1 MKQFSQ
7 FCPLKPKLITPRTC
21 LVNKKYKKV
30 IIKDLKNPKKK
41 KNKNTERRFL
51 VKLHTEIISETFRK
65 FSEKF

>member
-41 KNKNTERRFL
+41 RIKTPKEGFWLNCTQK
-51 VKLHTEIISETFRK
+51 
-65 FSEKF
+65 

>member
-41 KNKNTERRFL
+41 KRIKTPKEGFWLNCTQK
-51 VKLHTEIISETFRK
+51 
-65 FSEKF
+65 